1 MMLNLMKIKIIVIIK
16 KIIGHKRHTSA
27 FEFVDHQEIG
37 ACIITFGGGGG
48 YFYQLRTLSMFYG
61 FRFMH

>member
-1 MMLNLMKIKIIVIIK
+1 MKD
-16 KIIGHKRHTSA
+16 TSA

>member
-16 KIIGHKRHTSA
+16 KIIGHRRHTSA
-27 FEFVDHQEIG
+27 LELVDHQEIG

-48 YFYQLRTLSMFYG
+48 LFLSIENTFYVLRI
-61 FRFMH
+61 